1 MVKPEKG
8 LVVTRLLVC
17 KNHPPGLVHGSSSV
31 QVSIIVIIIV
41 IITIIIVVII
51 TIIIVVI
58 ITIIIVVIITIKVS
72 IINLFT
78 SIIYSVAP
86 RSFTT
91 GL

>member
-1 MVKPEKG
+1 MVKPSKG
-8 LVVTRLLVC
+8 LVVARLLVC

-41 IITIIIVVII
+41 IITIII
-51 TIIIVVI
+51 IVVI
-58 ITIIIVVIITIKVS
+58 TVRVS
-72 IINLFT
+72 VINLFT